1 MEINKAE
8 KQLLSLIRG
17 IGRSDRKVTKE
28 SISAAGKHHFKDKFS
43 TNLSSAYKSLIQKKF
58 IKELNEEY
66 SLTNEAAKHMKKMR
80 ADGFG
85 KMLVQKEKSK
95 TYGKFCKE
103 LHGKNISQF
112 NMMDMEQLNKLLEL
126 LEIDEHQKVLDLGC
140 ATGTITEYISDITK
154 AHIVGIDFAE
164 TAIKW
169 AQKRTKSK
177 QDRLEF
183 ITMDMDAL
191 DFPEKSFDTI
201 LAIDTLYFVGN
212 INKTIQKMKK
222 ILKESGKLGIF
233 FSQMVKPEEDKEKL
247 LPNKTIIAQ
256 TLKKN
261 NLKFRTWDFTDSE
274 KEFWKR
280 NISIAESLKNEFAK
294 EGNSHIYES
303 RINEAKSVLKFVDSD
318 RISRYLY
325 IVNL

>member
-1 MEINKAE
+1 MKINKTE
-8 KQLLSLIRG
+8 KQLLSLISG
-17 IGRSDRKVTKE
+17 IRKSGKKVTKE
-28 SISAAGKHHFKDKFS
+28 FILTVGKHHLKDELSILDS
-43 TNLSSAYKSLIQKKF
+43 TFKSLFQKKF
-58 IKELNEEY
+58 IKKLNEEY
-66 SLTNEAAKHMKKMR
+66 SLTNEAVKFLKKQR
-80 ADGFG
+80 ADSFG

-126 LEIDEHQKVLDLGC
+126 LEIGEHQKILDLGC

-154 AHIVGIDFAE
+154 AHIVGIDFAD
-164 TAIKW
+164 TAINW
-169 AQKRTKSK
+169 AQERTKEK
-177 QDRLEF
+177 QDRLKF
-183 ITMDMDAL
+183 ITMDMNAL
-191 DFPEKSFDTI
+191 DFPKESFDAI
-201 LAIDTLYFVGN
+201 IAIDTLYFVGN
-212 INKTIQKMKK
+212 INKTIQKMKE
-222 ILKESGKLGIF
+222 ILKENGKLGIF
-233 FSQMVKPEEDKEKL
+233 FSQMVKTEENKEKL

-256 TLKKN
+256 TLKKC
-261 NLKFRTWDFTDSE
+261 NLRFRTWDFTESE
-274 KEFWKR
+274 KEFWKK
-280 NISIAESLKNEFAK
+280 NISIAETLKDEFAK

>member
-1 MEINKAE
+1 MKINKTE
-8 KQLLSLIRG
+8 KQLLSLISG
-17 IGRSDRKVTKE
+17 IRKSGKKVTKE
-28 SISAAGKHHFKDKFS
+28 FILTVGKHHLKDELSILDS
-43 TNLSSAYKSLIQKKF
+43 TFKSLFQKKF
-58 IKELNEEY
+58 IKKLNEEY
-66 SLTNEAAKHMKKMR
+66 SLTNEAVKFLKKQR
-80 ADGFG
+80 ADSFG

-126 LEIDEHQKVLDLGC
+126 LEIGEHQKILDLGC

-154 AHIVGIDFAE
+154 AHIVGIDFAD
-164 TAIKW
+164 TAINW
-169 AQKRTKSK
+169 AQERTKEK
-177 QDRLEF
+177 QDRLKF
-183 ITMDMDAL
+183 ITMDMNAL
-191 DFPEKSFDTI
+191 DFPKESFDAI
-201 LAIDTLYFVGN
+201 IAIDTLYFVGN

-261 NLKFRTWDFTDSE
+261 NLKFRTWDFTESE
-274 KEFWKR
+274 KEFWKK
-280 NISIAESLKNEFAK
+280 NISIAETLKDEFAK

>member
-8 KQLLSLIRG
+8 KQLISLIRG
-17 IGRSDRKVTKE
+17 IGRSNRKITKE
-28 SISAAGKHHFKDKFS
+28 SISAAGKHHFKDEFA

-66 SLTNEAAKHMKKMR
+66 SLTNEAIKFLKKQR

-95 TYGKFCKE
+95 AYGKFCQI

-112 NMMDMEQLNKLLEL
+112 NMMDMKQLNKLLEL

-191 DFPEKSFDTI
+191 DFSKESFDTVI
-201 LAIDTLYFVGN
+201 AIDTLYFVED
-212 INKTIQKMKK
+212 INKTIQKMKA
-222 ILKESGKLGIF
+222 ILKKNGKLGIF
-233 FSQMVKPEEDKEKL
+233 FSQMIKPDKDRKIL
-247 LPNKTIIAQ
+247 LPDKTQIAQ
-256 TLKKN
+256 ALKKN
-261 NLKFRTWDFTDSE
+261 NLEFKTWDFTESE
-274 KEFWKR
+274 KEFWKK
-280 NISIAESLKNEFAK
+280 NISIAETLKDEFAK

-303 RINEAKSVLKFVDSD
+303 RISEAKSILKFVDSD

>member
-1 MEINKAE
+1 MKINKTE
-8 KQLLSLIRG
+8 KQLLSLISG
-17 IGRSDRKVTKE
+17 IRKSGKKVTKE
-28 SISAAGKHHFKDKFS
+28 FILTVGKHHLKDELSILDS
-43 TNLSSAYKSLIQKKF
+43 TFKSLFQKKF
-58 IKELNEEY
+58 IKKLNEEY
-66 SLTNEAAKHMKKMR
+66 SLTNEAVKFLKKQR
-80 ADGFG
+80 ADSFG

-126 LEIDEHQKVLDLGC
+126 LEIGEHQKILDLGC

-154 AHIVGIDFAE
+154 AHIVGIDFAD
-164 TAIKW
+164 TAINW
-169 AQKRTKSK
+169 AQERTKEK
-177 QDRLEF
+177 QDRLKF

-191 DFPEKSFDTI
+191 DFPKESFDAI
-201 LAIDTLYFVGN
+201 IAIDTLYFVGN

-233 FSQMVKPEEDKEKL
+233 FSQMVKTEEDKDKL
-247 LPNKTIIAQ
+247 LPNKTIFAQ
-256 TLKKN
+256 TLIKN

-280 NISIAESLKNEFAK
+280 NISIAESLKNEFAE

>member
-8 KQLLSLIRG
+8 KQLISLIRG
-17 IGRSDRKVTKE
+17 IGRSNRKITKE
-28 SISAAGKHHFKDKFS
+28 SISAAGKHHFKDEFA

-66 SLTNEAAKHMKKMR
+66 SITNEAVKFLKKLR

-95 TYGKFCKE
+95 AYGKFCKE

-191 DFPEKSFDTI
+191 DFPKESFDAI
-201 LAIDTLYFVGN
+201 IAIDTLYFVED
-212 INKTIQKMKK
+212 INKTIQKMKE
-222 ILKESGKLGIF
+222 ILKENGKLGIF
-233 FSQMVKPEEDKEKL
+233 FSQMAKPDEDKEIL
-247 LPNKTIIAQ
+247 LPNKTQLAQ
-256 TLKKN
+256 ALKKN
-261 NLKFRTWDFTDSE
+261 NLKFRTWDFTESE
-274 KEFWKR
+274 KEFWRK
-280 NISIAESLKNEFAK
+280 NISIAETLKDEFAK
-294 EGNSHIYES
+294 EGNSQIYES
-303 RINEAKSVLKFVDSD
+303 RINEAKSILKFVDSD

>member
-1 MEINKAE
+1 MKINKTE
-8 KQLLSLIRG
+8 KQLLSLISG
-17 IGRSDRKVTKE
+17 IRKSGKKVTKE
-28 SISAAGKHHFKDKFS
+28 FILTVGKHHLKDELSILDS
-43 TNLSSAYKSLIQKKF
+43 TFKSLFQKKF
-58 IKELNEEY
+58 IKKLNEEY
-66 SLTNEAAKHMKKMR
+66 SLTNEAVKFLKKQR
-80 ADGFG
+80 ADSFG

-126 LEIDEHQKVLDLGC
+126 LEIGEHQKILDLGC

-154 AHIVGIDFAE
+154 AHIVGIDFAD
-164 TAIKW
+164 TAINW
-169 AQKRTKSK
+169 AQERTKEK
-177 QDRLEF
+177 QDRLKF
-183 ITMDMDAL
+183 ITMDMNAL
-191 DFPEKSFDTI
+191 DFPKESFDAI
-201 LAIDTLYFVGN
+201 IAIDTLYFVGD
-212 INKTIQKMKK
+212 INKTIQKMKS
-222 ILKESGKLGIF
+222 ILKKNGKLGIF
-233 FSQMVKPEEDKEKL
+233 FSQMVKTEEDKDKL
-247 LPNKTIIAQ
+247 LPNKTIFAQ
-256 TLKKN
+256 TLIKN
-261 NLKFRTWDFTDSE
+261 NLKFRTWDFTDSV

-303 RINEAKSVLKFVDSD
+303 RINEAKSILTFVDSD

>member
-1 MEINKAE
+1 MKINKTE
-8 KQLLSLIRG
+8 KQLLSLISG
-17 IGRSDRKVTKE
+17 IRKSGKKVTKE
-28 SISAAGKHHFKDKFS
+28 FILTVGKHHLKDELSILDS
-43 TNLSSAYKSLIQKKF
+43 TFKSLFQKKF
-58 IKELNEEY
+58 IKKLNEEY
-66 SLTNEAAKHMKKMR
+66 SLTNEAVKFLKKQR
-80 ADGFG
+80 ADSFG

-126 LEIDEHQKVLDLGC
+126 LEIDEHQKILDLGC

-154 AHIVGIDFAE
+154 AHIVGIDFAD
-164 TAIKW
+164 TAINW
-169 AQKRTKSK
+169 AQERTKEK
-177 QDRLEF
+177 QDRLKF
-183 ITMDMDAL
+183 ITMDMNAL
-191 DFPEKSFDTI
+191 DFPKESFDAI
-201 LAIDTLYFVGN
+201 IAIDTLYFVGN
-212 INKTIQKMKK
+212 INKTIQKMKE
-222 ILKESGKLGIF
+222 ILKENGKLGIF
-233 FSQMVKPEEDKEKL
+233 FSQMVKTEENKEKL

-256 TLKKN
+256 TLKKC
-261 NLKFRTWDFTDSE
+261 NLRFRTWDFTESE
-274 KEFWKR
+274 KEFWKK
-280 NISIAESLKNEFAK
+280 NISIAETLKDEFAK

>member
-1 MEINKAE
+1 MKINETE
-8 KQLLSLIRG
+8 KQLLSLISG
-17 IGRSDRKVTKE
+17 IRKSGKKVTKE
-28 SISAAGKHHFKDKFS
+28 FILTVGKHHLKDELSILDS
-43 TNLSSAYKSLIQKKF
+43 TFKSLFQKKF
-58 IKELNEEY
+58 IKKLNEEY
-66 SLTNEAAKHMKKMR
+66 SLTNEAVKFLKKQR
-80 ADGFG
+80 ADSFG

-126 LEIDEHQKVLDLGC
+126 LEIGEHQKILDLGC

-154 AHIVGIDFAE
+154 AHIVGIDFAD
-164 TAIKW
+164 TAINW
-169 AQKRTKSK
+169 AQERTKEK
-177 QDRLEF
+177 QDRLKF
-183 ITMDMDAL
+183 ITMDMNAL
-191 DFPEKSFDTI
+191 DFPKESFDAI
-201 LAIDTLYFVGN
+201 IAIDTLYFVGN
-212 INKTIQKMKK
+212 INKTIQKMKE
-222 ILKESGKLGIF
+222 ILKENGKLGIF
-233 FSQMVKPEEDKEKL
+233 FSQMVKTEENKEKL

-256 TLKKN
+256 TLKKC
-261 NLKFRTWDFTDSE
+261 NLRFRTWDFTESE
-274 KEFWKR
+274 KEFWKK
-280 NISIAESLKNEFAK
+280 NISIAETLKDEFAK

>member
-1 MEINKAE
+1 MKINKTE
-8 KQLLSLIRG
+8 KQLLSLISG
-17 IGRSDRKVTKE
+17 IRKSGKKVTKE
-28 SISAAGKHHFKDKFS
+28 FILTVGKHHLKDELSILDS
-43 TNLSSAYKSLIQKKF
+43 TFKSLFQKKF
-58 IKELNEEY
+58 IKKLNEEY
-66 SLTNEAAKHMKKMR
+66 SLTNEAVKFLKKQR
-80 ADGFG
+80 ADSFG

-154 AHIVGIDFAE
+154 AHIVGIDFAD
-164 TAIKW
+164 TAINW
-169 AQKRTKSK
+169 AQERTKEK
-177 QDRLEF
+177 QDRLKF
-183 ITMDMDAL
+183 ITMDMNAL
-191 DFPEKSFDTI
+191 DFPKESFDAI
-201 LAIDTLYFVGN
+201 IAIDTLYFVGN
-212 INKTIQKMKK
+212 INKTIQKMKE

-261 NLKFRTWDFTDSE
+261 NLKFRTWDFTESE
-274 KEFWKR
+274 KEFWKK
-280 NISIAESLKNEFAK
+280 NISIAETLKDEFAK

-303 RINEAKSVLKFVDSD
+303 RINEAKSILKFVDSD

>member
-1 MEINKAE
+1 MKINKTE
-8 KQLLSLIRG
+8 KQLLSLISG
-17 IGRSDRKVTKE
+17 IRKSGKKVTKE
-28 SISAAGKHHFKDKFS
+28 FILTVGKHHLKDELSILDS
-43 TNLSSAYKSLIQKKF
+43 TFKSLFQKKF
-58 IKELNEEY
+58 IKKLNEEY
-66 SLTNEAAKHMKKMR
+66 SLTNEAVKFLKKQR
-80 ADGFG
+80 ADSFG

-95 TYGKFCKE
+95 TYGKFCQI

-261 NLKFRTWDFTDSE
+261 NLKFRTWDFTESE
-274 KEFWKR
+274 KEFWKK
-280 NISIAESLKNEFAK
+280 NISIAETLKDEFAK

-303 RINEAKSVLKFVDSD
+303 RINEAKSILKFVDSD